1 MSSYLYLIFFA
12 VITAFCS
19 VDKRISKRHLFYVSI
34 VIIPILTIFAGFRVI
49 GLDYDAY
56 VEHFESV
63 PKILE
68 YSRTDLSMELGYEL
82 FVSLCKQFSNSFH
95 VFLVSFTLLSLIAA
109 FALCYRVSPYPLL
122 SFYMFF
128 SYSFFTQIMGQMRQ
142 PIAIVLALSGL
153 VPLIL
158 SHRRGLACLW
168 IIVSGILFH
177 KSLFFLLP
185 FIFIADLKLNR
196 IQMSI
201 FCCIALF
208 LYFSLPSVI
217 DSLVKLIPTNIY
229 LYDTINA
236 YLSYKA
242 ISITF
247 TLGMVERVGMTALL
261 LYYGFKYRIYA
272 TNQLFRLFTN
282 LYLMGVCIYFIFIS
296 VSSEFASRGTQSMT
310 YALFF
315 AMPILLKYVRPKEKY
330 VILGIILVWGMYVS
344 LGFMDDIDIYV
355 PYKSIML

>member
-1 MSSYLYLIFFA
+1 MGSYLYLIIFA

-19 VDKRISKRHLFYVSI
+19 VDRRISKKHLFYLSI

-56 VEHFESV
+56 VDHFESV

-68 YSRTDLSMELGYEL
+68 YTRTDLSMELGYEL

-95 VFLVSFTLLSLIAA
+95 AFLVAFTLLSLVAA
-109 FALCYRVSPYPLL
+109 FVLCYRFSPYPLL

-128 SYSFFTQIMGQMRQ
+128 SFSFFTQIMGQMRQ

-153 VPLIL
+153 IPLIL
-158 SHRRGLACLW
+158 NHRKGLACLW
-168 IIVSGILFH
+168 IVVCGILFH

-185 FIFIADLKLNR
+185 FMLITDLKLNK
-196 IQMSI
+196 IHI
-201 FCCIALF
+201 FLFCCISLF
-208 LYFSLPSVI
+208 LYFSLSSVI

-242 ISITF
+242 VSITF
-247 TLGMVERVGMTALL
+247 TLGMVERIGMLALL

-330 VILGIILVWGMYVS
+330 VILGIILAWGIYVS
-344 LGFMDDIDIYV
+344 FGFMDDIDIYV